1 MVVINQSRVTV
12 RNCDFCVD
20 DMNSGIKEKE
30 FKLYKSVEVTTS
42 IPPKVTLPSWWSSGH
57 KINSKEGA

>member
-1 MVVINQSRVTV
+1 
-12 RNCDFCVD
+12 
-20 DMNSGIKEKE
+20 MNSGIKEKE